1 LRGTLLLLAVASIA
15 FSTNSQQADVVGD
28 FTRSPTE
35 NIINEIDQP
44 FVVRSVT
51 GKMTLE
57 PDRPDEPLADVLF
70 EIEGP
75 GSERKIRHATTDARG
90 RFKIGRVPQGTY
102 KFKATRDGFQSVM
115 GTVTISAKAP
125 QDAAIRIVMQVGV

>member
-1 LRGTLLLLAVASIA
+1 MRGTLLLLAVASIA
-15 FSTNSQQADVVGD
+15 FSTNSQQVDVVGD

-35 NIINEIDQP
+35 HIINEIDQP

-51 GKMTLE
+51 GEMALE

-75 GSERKIRHATTDARG
+75 GSEKKIRHATTDARG
-90 RFKIGRVPQGTY
+90 RFKIARVPQGTY
-102 KFKATRDGFQSVM
+102 RFKATLDRFQSVM
-115 GTVTISAKAP
+115 GTIAVSAKAP
-125 QDAAIRIVMQVGV
+125 QDAAITIVMRVGV

>member
-1 LRGTLLLLAVASIA
+1 MRGTVLLLAVASIA
-15 FSTNSQQADVVGD
+15 FSTNSQQVDVVGD

-35 NIINEIDQP
+35 HIINEIDQP

-51 GKMTLE
+51 GEMALE

-75 GSERKIRHATTDARG
+75 GSEKKIRHATTDARG
-90 RFKIGRVPQGTY
+90 RFKIARVPQGTY
-102 KFKATRDGFQSVM
+102 RFKATLDRFQSVM
-115 GTVTISAKAP
+115 GTIAVSAKAP
-125 QDAAIRIVMQVGV
+125 QDAAITIVMRVGV